1 MPSLYAPYLLQILMS
16 THQADTLYAKPL
28 EYIADFTFDD
38 QVAKVFDDMIQRSVP
53 GYDTIVRTLGVIAE
67 RYAQPNSR
75 IYDLGCSL
83 GAGTLVMRRH
93 VRVPN
98 CTLIAVD
105 NAPAML
111 EKCQALIAAEHS
123 AVPVETRCADIRE
136 VPIERASLVV
146 LNFTLQ
152 FVPLENRLPLLQ
164 NIHQGLLDGGV
175 LLLSEKIALAEHALN
190 ARFIELHHAFKRA
203 NGYSDLEISQ
213 KRTAL
218 EKVLLPDTLTQHQ
231 QRLQE
236 AGFQSSSLWFQ
247 CFNFVSLLA
256 WK

>member
-1 MPSLYAPYLLQILMS
+1 MSKNKPDKLYAQPRE
-16 THQADTLYAKPL
+16 H
-28 EYIADFTFDD
+28 IADFAFDV

-67 RYAQPNSR
+67 RYAKPNSR

-83 GAGTLVMRRH
+83 GASTLAMRRH
-93 VRVPN
+93 IQAPGCCLV
-98 CTLIAVD
+98 AVD

-111 EKCQALIAAEHS
+111 KKCQALIAAECS
-123 AVPVETRCADIRE
+123 PTPVETLCADIRH
-136 VPIERASLVV
+136 VPIEQASLVV

-152 FVPLENRLPLLQ
+152 FVPIEDRLPLLQ
-164 NIHQGLLDGGV
+164 KIYHGLQEGGV
-175 LLLSEKIALAEHALN
+175 LVLSEKIAFAETELN
-190 ARFIELHHAFKRA
+190 ECFVELHHAFKRA

-218 EKVLLPDTLTQHQ
+218 EKVLLPDTLAQHQ

-236 AGFQSSSLWFQ
+236 AGFQCSSVWFQ
-247 CFNFVSLLA
+247 CFNFVSMLV